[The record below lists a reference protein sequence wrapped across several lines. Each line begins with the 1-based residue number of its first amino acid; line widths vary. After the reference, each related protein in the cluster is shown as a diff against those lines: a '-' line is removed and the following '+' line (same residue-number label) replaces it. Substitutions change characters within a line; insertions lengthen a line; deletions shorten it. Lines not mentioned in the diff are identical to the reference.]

1 MLIKKINFYNVL
13 WILKKIYFVYLFCR
27 AMIFA
32 QVLVLACFYQASLF
46 LKIFTNSLTQDEKL
60 IFFLLGSTLST
71 IFFLMRTSK
80 KPI

>member
-1 MLIKKINFYNVL
+1 
-13 WILKKIYFVYLFCR
+13 
-27 AMIFA
+27 MIFA